1 MNEKTLGSEMRKR
14 IPRIIINAVVLIFL
28 FFVLNIALL
37 FIPNITIPGINMD
50 VDTVFRMILML
61 LVLVVLARI
70 TSDAVVLADIATNMV
85 IAHLGI
91 KSEQPLRRVGKE
103 AVYIIIDLLLYAA
116 VIPFLSD
123 IPDIGGGLVAIASLI
138 FLGAFIILAYD
149 MWRII
154 HRTLEEKTD
163 RIAEWVAEK
172 ALQVSARAKRF
183 SFFNVL
189 VG

>member
-1 MNEKTLGSEMRKR
+1 MRLCYAMNEKTLGSEMRKR

-28 FFVLNIALL
+28 FLVLNIAPL

-61 LVLVVLARI
+61 LVLVILARI
-70 TSDAVVLADIATNMV
+70 TSDAVVLADISTNMM
-85 IAHLGI
+85 IDHLDI

-116 VIPFLSD
+116 VIPFLSG

-138 FLGAFIILAYD
+138 FLGVFIILAYD

-154 HRTLEEKTD
+154 HRTLEEMAD
-163 RIAEWVAEK
+163 RIAEWVVEK
-172 ALQVSARAKRF
+172 ALQVRKK
-183 SFFNVL
+183 NQ
-189 VG
+189 